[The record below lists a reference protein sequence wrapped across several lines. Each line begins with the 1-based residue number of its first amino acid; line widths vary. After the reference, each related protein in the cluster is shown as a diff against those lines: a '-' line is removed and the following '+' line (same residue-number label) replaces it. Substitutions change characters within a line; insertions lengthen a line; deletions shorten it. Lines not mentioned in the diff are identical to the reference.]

1 MKLAIKPIVVI
12 NLITIAMKSHTS
24 PRFTLGLFRGPIFFF
39 GIEEHLAI
47 IYDPNK
53 KLQIADLKME
63 SLRSE

>member
-53 KLQIADLKME
+53 KL
-63 SLRSE
+63 